1 MECVSD
7 SHLEPP
13 HCSISIRLSLNFC
26 ANSIFNNEFVL
37 MNGNVNMWNL
47 YVWAASSSEK
57 KTRAE
62 SSSWCNTYA
71 LNNNTWIYVLHSL
84 IKCSTACT
92 IERTA
97 DFSQYECSMRR
108 FSKSLALFTRHH
120 PHCLSLVN
128 SPILFSCAPYVF
140 VHDHILMASFSMKFI
155 SASTTRIFIAT
166 NIHEWK
172 QNAWVERE
180 RHRFILQ
187 MKRRKQ
193 PPAEIVDIKS
203 IDMHSM
209 YFIWCPLLSWLNGN
223 PIISLLFFVITSYLC
238 GFRTKKNV
246 DTFRW
251 QPTKNIPHRGFSPT
265 HPLLHTQIF

>member
-1 MECVSD
+1 MTKPNSFTRRASTITKHSLYSILRLNTCTIRYEHEYRASIWHYHLLYARRKQVVVMECVSD

-71 LNNNTWIYVLHSL
+71 LNNNTVIYVLHSL
-84 IKCSTACT
+84 IKCSSACT

-128 SPILFSCAPYVF
+128 SPILF
-140 VHDHILMASFSMKFI
+140 
-155 SASTTRIFIAT
+155 
-166 NIHEWK
+166 
-172 QNAWVERE
+172 
-180 RHRFILQ
+180 
-187 MKRRKQ
+187 
-193 PPAEIVDIKS
+193 
-203 IDMHSM
+203 
-209 YFIWCPLLSWLNGN
+209 
-223 PIISLLFFVITSYLC
+223 
-238 GFRTKKNV
+238 
-246 DTFRW
+246 
-251 QPTKNIPHRGFSPT
+251 
-265 HPLLHTQIF
+265 